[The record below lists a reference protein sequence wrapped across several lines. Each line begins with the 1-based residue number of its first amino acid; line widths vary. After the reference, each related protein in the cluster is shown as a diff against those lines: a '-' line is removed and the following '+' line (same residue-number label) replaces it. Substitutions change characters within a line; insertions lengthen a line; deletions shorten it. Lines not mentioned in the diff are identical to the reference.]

1 MPRWAYTIAGGALGG
16 IVIWMIASRAINS
29 QFTRGVA
36 SLDRQLLE
44 GGGEL
49 ETRLAAGRREL
60 RLQVQEQIAAEIPPT
75 VENEV
80 RRTLAQHG
88 ITPQTGHEIARLAA
102 ASDVL
107 LTLALEAQRG
117 AQRSFS

>member
-16 IVIWMIASRAINS
+16 LVIWWIASRSINS
-29 QFTRGVA
+29 QFTKGVS
-36 SLDRQLLE
+36 SLDRQLSE

-49 ETRLAAGRREL
+49 EERLAAGRLEL
-60 RLQVQEQIAAEIPPT
+60 RTQVQQQIAAEIPPT

-88 ITPQTGHEIARLAA
+88 ITPQTGYEIARLAA
-102 ASDVL
+102 ASDAL
-107 LTLALEAQRG
+107 LTLALEAQRRLG
-117 AQRSFS
+117 